1 MTCKEFLN
9 DVNDER
15 FVQCQRG
22 TIVNID
28 FIKSINTK
36 EKRILLYRCDDIL
49 SLGMSYKKGIM
60 ERFREVYE
68 Q

>member
-36 EKRILLYRCDDIL
+36 ENVYFFIDVMIFCLL
-49 SLGMSYKKGIM
+49 
-60 ERFREVYE
+60 E
-68 Q
+68 